1 MLDTGFHPGG
11 EAFSMHKIDIPQYI
25 IDRVVKARGKLH
37 AFDQLLGPSTAL
49 LVVDLQNTFMLPP
62 YPTEVPLAREIV
74 PNVNRLAA
82 ATRAG
87 GGIVVWIQ
95 MTHKEEDQKS
105 WSVFYD
111 HVSNAANRSEGLK
124 RLGRGTHGQ
133 ALYDALDVQ
142 PADLKVEK
150 NRFSAFIQGSSD
162 LDRLLK
168 GRGIDTVLVTGT
180 VTNTCCESTARDA
193 MMLNYKTVM
202 VSDANAA
209 ATDEEHNATLVNML
223 RIFGDVMSTDEVI
236 ERLVQAAP
244 AARSAAGR

>member
-1 MLDTGFHPGG
+1 
-11 EAFSMHKIDIPQYI
+11 MHKIEIPQYI
-25 IDRVVKARGKLH
+25 LDRVVKSRGKLH
-37 AFDQLLGPSTAL
+37 AFDQLIGPATAL
-49 LVVDLQNTFMLPP
+49 LVVDLQNVFMLPP

-74 PNVNRLAA
+74 PNVNRLAT
-82 ATRAG
+82 ATRAAG
-87 GGIVVWIQ
+87 GTVVWIQ
-95 MTHKEEDQKS
+95 MTHKEDDRKT

-111 HVSNAANRSEGLK
+111 HVGNSSNRAEALK

-133 ALYDALDVQ
+133 ALYDTLDVQ
-142 PADLKVEK
+142 PGDPKVEK

-168 GRGIDTVLVTGT
+168 SRDIDTVLVTGT

-209 ATDEEHNATLVNML
+209 ATDDEHNATLANIL

-236 ERLVQAAP
+236 ARLVKAEAP
-244 AARSAAGR
+244 ALKAAAR

>member
-1 MLDTGFHPGG
+1 
-11 EAFSMHKIDIPQYI
+11 MHKIDIPQYI
-25 IDRVVKARGKLH
+25 IDRVTKARGKRH
-37 AFDQLLGPSTAL
+37 AFDTLAGPSTAL
-49 LVVDLQNTFMLPP
+49 LVVDLQNCFMLPP

-74 PNVNRLAA
+74 PAVNRLAA
-82 ATRAG
+82 ATRAAG
-87 GGIVVWIQ
+87 GVVVWVQ
-95 MTHKEEDQKS
+95 MTHTEEDKKS

-111 HVSNAANRSEGLK
+111 HVSNTLNKTEGLK

-133 ALYDALDVQ
+133 ALYDTLEAQ
-142 PADLKVEK
+142 PGDLKVEK

-162 LDRLLK
+162 LDKLLK
-168 GRGIDTVLVTGT
+168 ARGIDTVLVTGT

-209 ATDEEHNATLVNML
+209 VTDEEHNATLANIL

-236 ERLVQAAP
+236 ARLAP
-244 AARSAAGR
+244 AKASAAAE

>member
-1 MLDTGFHPGG
+1 
-11 EAFSMHKIDIPQYI
+11 MHKIAIPQYI
-25 IDRVVKARGKLH
+25 MDRVVKSRGRLH
-37 AFDQLLGPSTAL
+37 AFDQLVGPSTAL

-82 ATRAG
+82 ATRNASG
-87 GGIVVWIQ
+87 LVVWIQ
-95 MTHKEEDQKS
+95 MTHKEEDQRS

-111 HVSNAANRSEGLK
+111 HVSNLANRTEGLK

-133 ALYDALDVQ
+133 ALYEGLDVN
-142 PADLKVEK
+142 PRDLKIEK

-162 LDRLLK
+162 LDRQLRA
-168 GRGIDTVLVTGT
+168 RGIDTVIVTGT

-193 MMLNYKTVM
+193 MMLNYKTIM

-209 ATDEEHNATLVNML
+209 ASDDEHNASLANIL

-236 ERLVQAAP
+236 ERLVATTPQ
-244 AARSAAGR
+244 ARSAAAE

>member
-1 MLDTGFHPGG
+1 
-11 EAFSMHKIDIPQYI
+11 MHKIDIPQYI
-25 IDRVVKARGKLH
+25 IDRVTKARGKRH
-37 AFDQLLGPSTAL
+37 AFDQLAGPATAL
-49 LVVDLQNTFMLPP
+49 LVVDLQNCFMLPP

-82 ATRAG
+82 ATRAAG
-87 GGIVVWIQ
+87 GVVVWIQ
-95 MTHKEEDQKS
+95 MTHTEQDKKT

-111 HVSNAANRSEGLK
+111 NVSNTLNKTEGLK

-133 ALYDALDVQ
+133 ALYDALDVK
-142 PADLKVEK
+142 ADDLKVEK
-150 NRFSAFIQGSSD
+150 NRFSVFIQGSSD
-162 LDRLLK
+162 LDRLLRD
-168 GRGIDTVLVTGT
+168 RGIDTVLVTGT

-209 ATDEEHNATLVNML
+209 VTDEEHNATLANIL

-236 ERLVQAAP
+236 AALAP
-244 AARSAAGR
+244 AKASAAE

>member
-1 MLDTGFHPGG
+1 MLFAN
-11 EAFSMHKIDIPQYI
+11 EAEERVHEIEIPQYI
-25 IDRVVKARGKLH
+25 IDRVVKSRGKLH
-37 AFDQLLGPSTAL
+37 AFDQLIGPSTAL
-49 LVVDLQNTFMLPP
+49 LVVDLQNVFMLPP

-74 PNVNRLAA
+74 PNVNHLAQ
-82 ATRAG
+82 ATRAAG
-87 GGIVVWIQ
+87 GTVVWIQ
-95 MTHKEEDQKS
+95 MTHQEDDKTS

-111 HVSNAANRSEGLK
+111 HVGNANNRAEGLK

-133 ALYDALDVQ
+133 ALYETLDVQ
-142 PADLKVEK
+142 AGDLKVEK

-168 GRGIDTVLVTGT
+168 ARGIDTVLVTGT

-209 ATDEEHNATLVNML
+209 ATDDEHNATLANIL

-236 ERLVQAAP
+236 ERLVP
-244 AARSAAGR
+244 AAASASKPVAAE

>member
-1 MLDTGFHPGG
+1 
-11 EAFSMHKIDIPQYI
+11 MHKIAIPQYI
-25 IDRVVKARGKLH
+25 VDRVVKARGRLH
-37 AFDQLLGPSTAL
+37 AFDQFLGPSTAL

-82 ATRAG
+82 ATRGASG
-87 GGIVVWIQ
+87 LVVWIQ
-95 MTHKEEDQKS
+95 MTHQQDDLRS

-111 HVSNAANRSEGLK
+111 HVANSTNRSEGLK
-124 RLGRGTHGQ
+124 RMGRGTHGQ
-133 ALYDALDVQ
+133 ALYDGLDVQ
-142 PADLKVEK
+142 PADLRVEK
-150 NRFSAFIQGSSD
+150 SRFSAFIQGSSD
-162 LDRLLK
+162 LDRQLRA
-168 GRGIDTVLVTGT
+168 RGIDTVIVTGT

-209 ATDEEHNATLVNML
+209 ATDDEHNATLANML

-236 ERLVQAAP
+236 ERLVPEAP
-244 AARSAAGR
+244 KTRSAAAH

>member
-1 MLDTGFHPGG
+1 
-11 EAFSMHKIDIPQYI
+11 MHKVAIPKYI
-25 IDRVVKARGKLH
+25 IDRVMKARGRLH
-37 AFDQLLGPSTAL
+37 AFDAFSGPSTAL
-49 LVVDLQNTFMLPP
+49 VVVDLQNVFMLPP

-82 ATRAG
+82 ATRAAG
-87 GGIVVWIQ
+87 GSVVWVQ
-95 MTHKEEDQKS
+95 MTHKEEDQRS

-111 HVSNAANRSEGLK
+111 HVSNSANRSEGLK

-133 ALYDALDVQ
+133 ALYEGLDVA
-142 PADLKVEK
+142 PADMKVEK

-168 GRGIDTVLVTGT
+168 ARGIDTVLVTGT
-180 VTNTCCESTARDA
+180 VTNTCCKSTARDA
-193 MMLNYKTVM
+193 MMLNYRTVM

-209 ATDEEHNATLVNML
+209 ATDEEHNATLANML

-236 ERLVQAAP
+236 ERLIEAPP

>member
-1 MLDTGFHPGG
+1 
-11 EAFSMHKIDIPQYI
+11 MHKIDIPQNI
-25 IDRVVKARGKLH
+25 IDRVTKARGKLH
-37 AFDQLLGPSTAL
+37 PFDHLPGSSTAL
-49 LVVDLQNTFMLPP
+49 LVVDLQNAFMLPP

-82 ATRAG
+82 ATRAAG
-87 GGIVVWIQ
+87 GTVVWVQ
-95 MTHKEEDQKS
+95 MTHGEEDQKS

-111 HVSNAANRSEGLK
+111 HVSNSANRSEGLK

-133 ALYDALDVQ
+133 ALYDGLEVRPED
-142 PADLKVEK
+142 PKVEK

-168 GRGIDTVLVTGT
+168 DRGIDTVIVTGT

-193 MMLNYKTVM
+193 MMLNYKTIM

-209 ATDEEHNATLVNML
+209 ATDAEHNATLVNML
-223 RIFGDVMSTDEVI
+223 RIFGDVLSTDDVI
-236 ERLVQAAP
+236 GRLAAEP
-244 AARSAAGR
+244 EARGAAAE

>member
-1 MLDTGFHPGG
+1 
-11 EAFSMHKIDIPQYI
+11 MHKIAIPDDIAA
-25 IDRVVKARGKLH
+25 RVVKSRGKLH
-37 AFDQLLGPSTAL
+37 AFDRLNGASTAL
-49 LVVDLQNTFMLPP
+49 LVVDLQNVFMLPP

-74 PNVNRLAA
+74 PNVNRLAK
-82 ATRAG
+82 ATRAA

-95 MTHKEEDQKS
+95 MTHTEKDQET

-111 HVSNAANRSEGLK
+111 HVSNSANRAEGLK

-133 ALYDALDVQ
+133 ALYDGLDVRPQ
-142 PADLKVEK
+142 DPKVEK
-150 NRFSAFIQGSSD
+150 NRFSAFIQGSSE
-162 LDRLLK
+162 LAPLLEA
-168 GRGIDTVLVTGT
+168 RGIDTVLVTGT

-209 ATDEEHNATLVNML
+209 ATDDEHNATLANIL

-236 ERLVQAAP
+236 ERLVRAKAA
-244 AARSAAGR
+244 AE